1 MMLTDPLSRNRAR
14 QAARG
19 RLRSTGLSPFFPA
32 VNFPEVSLPPHLGT
46 YRLLHIHRNQSKF
59 MENVIAMFSGS
70 RINIA
75 GQYLQADDKI
85 VYVVVDIDID
95 EGFNTQRL
103 GRLG

>member
-1 MMLTDPLSRNRAR
+1 
-14 QAARG
+14 
-19 RLRSTGLSPFFPA
+19 
-32 VNFPEVSLPPHLGT
+32 
-46 YRLLHIHRNQSKF
+46 

-75 GQYLQADDKI
+75 GQYLQADDKV

-103 GRLG
+103 GRLTAIDGTLRVRIVVREPDRNRPQLS